1 MALSRIDTGSGRVP
15 EEAVLERIAFEE
27 RSDWRNDAERCG
39 FTFHTM
45 NDEPYWDESHA
56 YQFSLAEVEERI
68 EDPTQELLTLCYQA
82 VERIL
87 DDSALMERMA
97 IPDAF
102 HRAARDSWRRKDYDL
117 YGRFDFAYDGKSSAK
132 LLEFNADTPTSLFE
146 SAVFQWRWL
155 EAMKTAGKLPEEAD
169 QFNSIHEKLVE
180 ALPFIAGPGRRMH
193 FAAVL
198 DSVEDR
204 GTVEYLVDCAIQ
216 AGIDASLIDMADI
229 GVDEEGWFTDTNDF
243 RIETL
248 FKLYPLEDMIRE
260 EFGEHLLSS
269 PTRII
274 EPLWK
279 LVLSNKGLLPVL
291 WEMFPGHPNLLPA
304 YFEESPASTSLGDCY
319 VRKPLLSREG
329 ANVAIID
336 PAMPG
341 GRFEVEGAY
350 GEEGFIRQQLHMLPQ
365 FGNDWTVVGS
375 WIIAGRAAGIGI
387 REDATPITRNTS
399 RFLPHFILD

>member
-1 MALSRIDTGSGRVP
+1 MLK
-15 EEAVLERIAFEE
+15 EANLERIAFEE
-27 RSDWRNDAERCG
+27 RADWREDAEHCG
-39 FTFHTM
+39 FAFHTM
-45 NDEPYWDESHA
+45 NGEPYWDENHA
-56 YQFSLAEVEERI
+56 YRFGLSEIEEMI

-97 IPDAF
+97 IPLAF
-102 HRAARDSWRRKDYDL
+102 HKAARDSWLRKDYDL
-117 YGRFDFAYDGKSSAK
+117 YGRFDFAYDGQSPAK

-146 SAVFQWRWL
+146 SSVFQWRWL
-155 EAMKTAGKLPEEAD
+155 EAMKEAGQLPDGAD

-180 ALPFIAGPGRRMH
+180 ALPFIAGEAKRMH

-204 GTVEYLVDCAIQ
+204 GTVEYLADCAVQ
-216 AGIDASLIDMADI
+216 AGIEVSLIDMADI
-229 GVDEEGWFTDTNDF
+229 GVDEEGWFTDTNDY
-243 RIETL
+243 RIDTL
-248 FKLYPLEDMIRE
+248 FKLYPLEDMVRE
-260 EFGEHLLSS
+260 EFGGYLIHT

-304 YFEESPASTSLGDCY
+304 YFEESPASAALGDWF

-336 PAMPG
+336 PDMPG
-341 GRFEVEGAY
+341 GRYEVEGAY
-350 GEEGFIRQQLHMLPQ
+350 GEEGFIRQQLHLLPQ
-365 FGNDWTVVGS
+365 FGDDWTVIGS
-375 WIIAGRAAGIGI
+375 WIVAGRAAGIGI
-387 REDATPITRNTS
+387 REDKSPVTRNTS
-399 RFLPHFILD
+399 RFLPHYILD